1 MPTDPDALQ
10 AREPATPAEL
20 ERRRR
25 RRDLALVLGTL
36 AALAAIIAVEQRI
49 AGLPDSVP
57 FADSLPFLALNA
69 VSVVLIVLLVYL
81 SGRQLVK
88 LWFERR
94 AGIFGAHLNA
104 KFVLALFLVATV
116 PMGIQVAVSSSL
128 ITASINAWFGAQWDR
143 AIDDSAEVAT
153 AYYDAWRNISLH
165 YGRQISMEITE
176 RRLLREAGAEELA
189 GFVRAKQGEYG
200 LGAVQIFPFGEHA
213 PLATLPD
220 PTGAADSLATRESAL
235 VASAFGGEEGT
246 LVDETG
252 GDAGDVIRAAVPI
265 RSSDPE
271 RPNEIVGVVV
281 VNHLVPQALA
291 YKVDSIRAAVA
302 EYRNVKPFAA
312 HVGGVFRLALVI
324 ISLATVLFALWW
336 GLRMAKGVT
345 GPIRALA
352 EGTAKVARGEL
363 DVVVAE
369 TSDDEIGF
377 LVRSFN
383 RMTSDL
389 REALARLEHGRAEL
403 DQRRR
408 TMEIVLRNVDAGVVS
423 IDADG
428 RISTI
433 NRAAQR
439 LFGVTEAP
447 PPIGRRLDDVAP
459 RRELLATVQELIAQA
474 RPGSRE
480 SVRRQTLNA
489 GGEDPQTLLVTV
501 SRMQDED
508 GRALGS
514 VVVVDDYTQEVRAQR
529 SAAWRE
535 VARRIAHEIKNPL
548 TPIQLSAERIRR
560 RFREKLAANPE
571 DARVFDECVDTITSH
586 VEGMKVLVNEFSQFA
601 RLPSAKPQPGDL
613 DLLVQEAVASYTGA
627 PRVRF
632 ATDCAGDLPKVDFD
646 REQIRRVLTNLIDNA
661 CAAVQA
667 EGGAGE
673 VVIATRHDAA
683 RETVRVEVADDGA
696 GIRDEDRARVFE
708 PYYSTKPHGTGL
720 GLAIV
725 ARIVADHHGY
735 VRVQRNSP
743 RGSRFV
749 VELPVRYA

>member
-1 MPTDPDALQ
+1 MPTDPDPLRDPGA
-10 AREPATPAEL
+10 ATPAEL

-25 RRDLALVLGTL
+25 RRDLALVLGAV
-36 AALAAIIAVEQRI
+36 AALAAVIAVENRI
-49 AGLPDSVP
+49 RSLPDSAP
-57 FADSLPFLALNA
+57 FAGSLPFLALNA

-116 PMGIQVAVSSSL
+116 PAGIQVAVSSSL

-143 AIDDSAEVAT
+143 AIDDSAEVAS

-165 YGRQISMEITE
+165 HARQLADEITE
-176 RRLLREAGAEELA
+176 RRLLREGAGEELA
-189 GFVRAKQGEYG
+189 QFVQTKQGAYG
-200 LGAVQIFPFGEHA
+200 LGTVQIFPFAEA
-213 PLATLPD
+213 QPLATLPD
-220 PTGAADSLATRESAL
+220 PTGAADELADRASAL
-235 VASAFGGEEGT
+235 VASAFAGEESA
-246 LVDETG
+246 LVDEAG
-252 GDAGDVIRAAVPI
+252 GDAGDVIRVAVPV
-265 RSSDPE
+265 RSSDPTRAGE
-271 RPNEIVGVVV
+271 VVGVVV

-302 EYRNVKPFAA
+302 EYRDVKPLAA
-312 HVGGVFRLALVI
+312 RIGGVFTLVLAIVSLV
-324 ISLATVLFALWW
+324 TVLFALWW

-423 IDADG
+423 IDAEG
-428 RISTI
+428 RVSTI

-439 LFGVTEAP
+439 LFGVAEAP
-447 PPIGRRLDDVAP
+447 PPIGRKLADAVSRQ
-459 RRELLATVQELIAQA
+459 ELLATVQELLTQA
-474 RPGSRE
+474 RPGTRE
-480 SVRRQTLNA
+480 SARRHTLTAA
-489 GGEDPQTLLVTV
+489 GDEPQTLLVTV
-501 SRMQDED
+501 SRMQDEE

-529 SAAWRE
+529 TAAWRE

-560 RFREKLAANPE
+560 RFGGKLAADSE

-613 DLLVQEAVASYTGA
+613 DSLVHEAVASYAGA
-627 PRVRF
+627 PGVRF

-646 REQIRRVLTNLIDNA
+646 REQLRRVLTNLIDNA
-661 CAAVQA
+661 CGAVQA
-667 EGGAGE
+667 SGGEGE
-673 VVIATRHDAA
+673 VRVATRYDAA
-683 RETVRVEVADDGA
+683 REAVRIEVADDGV
-696 GIRDEDRARVFE
+696 GIPDRDRARVFE

-735 VRVQRNSP
+735 VRVQRNAP

-749 VELPVRYA
+749 VELPVRHA

>member
-1 MPTDPDALQ
+1 MPTESGPQRAT
-10 AREPATPAEL
+10 EPVAPAEL

-25 RRDLALVLGTL
+25 QRDLTLVAGAVAALV
-36 AALAAIIAVEQRI
+36 AVIAVEQRI

-69 VSVVLIVLLVYL
+69 VSIVLIVLLIYL

-94 AGIFGAHLNA
+94 AGIFGAHLNV

-116 PMGIQVAVSSSL
+116 PMGIQLAVSASL

-143 AIDDSAEVAT
+143 AIDDSAEVAA
-153 AYYDAWRNISLH
+153 AYYDFGRNISLH
-165 YGRQISMEITE
+165 YGRQISSEITE
-176 RRLLREAGAEELA
+176 RRLLREGEAEALG
-189 GFVRAKQGEYG
+189 GFVAAKQREYG
-200 LGAVQIFPFGEHA
+200 LGAVQIFPFAEKA

-220 PTGAADSLATRESAL
+220 PNGAAALPATRDSAL
-235 VASAFGGEEGT
+235 VAAAFAGEEGT
-246 LVDETG
+246 LVDETS
-252 GDAGDVIRAAVPI
+252 GDVGDIIRAAVPI

-271 RPNEIVGVVV
+271 RADEVVGVVV

-302 EYRNVKPFAA
+302 EYRNVKPLAA
-312 HVGGVFRLALVI
+312 HIGGVFRLALVI
-324 ISLATVLFALWW
+324 VSLATVMFALWW
-336 GLRMAKGVT
+336 GLRMAKGIT
-345 GPIRALA
+345 GPIRELA
-352 EGTAKVARGEL
+352 EGTAKVARGDL
-363 DVVVAE
+363 DVVVTEA
-369 TSDDEIGF
+369 SDDEIGF

-408 TMEIVLRNVDAGVVS
+408 TMEIVLRNVGAGVVS
-423 IDADG
+423 IDAEG

-439 LFGVTEAP
+439 LFGVPETP
-447 PPIGRRLDDVAP
+447 PPIGRKLDEAVT
-459 RRELLATVQELIAQA
+459 RSQLLASVQELIDQA

-480 SVRRQTLNA
+480 SVRRQTLSAA
-489 GGEDPQTLLVTV
+489 GDEPQTLLLTA

-514 VVVVDDYTQEVRAQR
+514 VVVVDDYTQEVSAQR
-529 SAAWRE
+529 TAAWRE

-560 RFREKLAANPE
+560 RFGEKLAANAE

-613 DLLVQEAVASYTGA
+613 DSLVQEAVASYAGA
-627 PRVRF
+627 VGVRF
-632 ATDCAGDLPKVDFD
+632 AADCAGDLPRVDFD
-646 REQIRRVLTNLIDNA
+646 REQMRRVLTNLIDNA

-667 EGGAGE
+667 NGGAGR
-673 VVIATRHDAA
+673 VVVTTRHDAA
-683 RETVRVEVADDGA
+683 REAVRIEVADDGL
-696 GIRDEDRARVFE
+696 GIREEDRARVFE

-735 VRVQRNSP
+735 VRAQRNSP